1 MSHNKTIPLHEWEM
15 ESDDERVNETE
26 KAPGHICVSRIALD
40 GNLFNYD
47 EVIISKPQTIF

>member
-1 MSHNKTIPLHEWEM
+1 M